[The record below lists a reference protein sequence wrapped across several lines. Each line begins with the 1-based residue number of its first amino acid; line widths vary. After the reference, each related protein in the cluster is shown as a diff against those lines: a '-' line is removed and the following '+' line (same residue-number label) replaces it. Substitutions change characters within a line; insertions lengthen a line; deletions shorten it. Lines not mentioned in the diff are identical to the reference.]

1 MLPTVVFC
9 FSRKRVEM
17 MADYFT
23 AKDFMSAAEKSS
35 VHRFCEQ
42 ALERLKPADRR
53 LPQIAR
59 LRGMLGRGMAV
70 HHAGMLTHQSQVA
83 VQGCASCRLESKLEA
98 SFADSVCHNCIF
110 VAPQFLPEFSVAA
123 HSYASCWSP
132 CPLP

>member
-1 MLPTVVFC
+1 MPTVVFC

-59 LRGMLGRGMAV
+59 LRSMLGRGMAV
-70 HHAGMLTHQSQVA
+70 HHAGECPWVLETSPCECISKILESFRKKGWNVMKVA
-83 VQGCASCRLESKLEA
+83 ADCAAQGHAGPRHGCA
-98 SFADSVCHNCIF
+98 
-110 VAPQFLPEFSVAA
+110 
-123 HSYASCWSP
+123 P
-132 CPLP
+132 CM